1 MIWSLFYKKFMNL
14 SEKIDQTY
22 DYIIAGAGASGLSLL
37 WNLLQSDK
45 LRSKRILLVDLNFTL
60 VNDKTWCFWDNSNI
74 PFEELIYHT
83 WSNLEV
89 AALSNVMSEDLS
101 RYQYYCIRSV
111 DYSEKILSLAEKSDN
126 VTLMEAKI
134 LDFKSEGNRG
144 VIVTDQGNFQAK
156 QIFQS
161 ALKPPGLQKEKLDI
175 SLKQHFLGWEIETKN
190 DLFDPNKAIFMD
202 FDIPQNNGISFFY
215 SLPFSKTKALIEYTI
230 FSSDV
235 LDDEE
240 YEVELINYLKTKFN
254 LESDDFSIIR
264 REKGVIPMED
274 RRYPPTYCNHV
285 YNMGTAGGLTKPTT
299 GYTFTRI
306 QKRSREIVNAL
317 EKEASIPILRASSY
331 RFRIYDMM
339 LLSILDRQNDV
350 SIEIFHDL
358 FQHNSFDRIL
368 QFLEEGTHLGQEL
381 KIFSTLPYTPFFKSI
396 WKMKHRIFTGA

>member
-1 MIWSLFYKKFMNL
+1 MLMNYTD
-14 SEKIDQTY
+14 KDNHIY

-37 WNLLQSDK
+37 WNMLQSVK
-45 LRSKRILLVDLNFTL
+45 LRQKRILLVDLNFTP

-74 PFEELIYHT
+74 AFEELIYHT

-89 AALSNVMSEDLS
+89 SALSNRMSEDLS
-101 RYQYYCIRSV
+101 RYKYYCIRSV
-111 DYSEKILSLAEKSDN
+111 DYSEKILSLAENSEN
-126 VTLMEAKI
+126 VTLIESKI
-134 LDFKSEGNRG
+134 FDFKAEENQG
-144 VIVTDQGNFQAK
+144 VIVTDHGNFKAK
-156 QIFQS
+156 HIFQS

-175 SLKQHFLGWEIETKN
+175 SLKQHFLGWEIETSKN
-190 DLFDPNKAIFMD
+190 LFDPDKAIFMD
-202 FDIPQNNGISFFY
+202 FDIPQTNGLSFFY

-235 LDDEE
+235 LTDEQ
-240 YEVELINYLKTKFN
+240 YELELINYLKAKFS
-254 LESDDFSIIR
+254 LERNDYSIIR

-274 RRYPPTYCNHV
+274 RRYPPMFCNHV
-285 YNMGTAGGLTKPTT
+285 YNMGTAGGITKPTT

-306 QKRSREIVNAL
+306 QKHSVDIVNAL
-317 EKEASIPILRASSY
+317 EKNMPIPTQRASSY

-339 LLSILDRQNDV
+339 LLSILDRQNDTSV
-350 SIEIFHDL
+350 EIFHDL
-358 FQHNSFDRIL
+358 FKHNSFDRIL

>member
-1 MIWSLFYKKFMNL
+1 MRS
-14 SEKIDQTY
+14 IDKNDHIY

-37 WNLLQSDK
+37 WNMLQSDK
-45 LRSKRILLVDLNFTL
+45 LRSKSILLVDLNFTP

-89 AALSNVMSEDLS
+89 SALSNSMNEDLS
-101 RYQYYCIRSV
+101 RYKYYCIRSV
-111 DYSEKILSLAEKSDN
+111 DYSEKILSLAEKSGN
-126 VTLMEAKI
+126 VTLMESKI
-134 LDFKSEGNRG
+134 YDFKTDENLG
-144 VIVTDQGNFQAK
+144 VIATDYGNFKAK
-156 QIFQS
+156 HIFQS

-175 SLKQHFLGWEIETKN
+175 SLKQHFLGWEIETRKN
-190 DLFDPNKAIFMD
+190 LFDPDKAIFMD
-202 FDIPQNNGISFFY
+202 FDISQSNGLSFFY

-235 LDDEE
+235 LTDEQ
-240 YEVELINYLKTKFN
+240 YEFELIKYLKTKFN
-254 LESDDFSIIR
+254 LESNDYSIIR

-274 RRYPPTYCNHV
+274 RRYPFMYCNYV

-306 QKRSREIVNAL
+306 QKHSREIVNAL
-317 EKEASIPILRASSY
+317 EKETAIPKQRASTY
-331 RFRIYDMM
+331 RFRIYDIM
-339 LLSILDRQNDV
+339 LLSILDQQDDISV
-350 SIEIFHDL
+350 QIFHDL
-358 FQHNSFDRIL
+358 FKHNSFDRIL

>member
-1 MIWSLFYKKFMNL
+1 MLMNYTV
-14 SEKIDQTY
+14 KDNHIY

-37 WNLLQSDK
+37 WNMLQSDK
-45 LRSKRILLVDLNFTL
+45 LRQKRILLVDLNFTP

-89 AALSNVMSEDLS
+89 SALSNRMSEDLS
-101 RYQYYCIRSV
+101 RYKYYCIRSV
-111 DYSEKILSLAEKSDN
+111 DYSEKILSLAENSDN
-126 VTLMEAKI
+126 VTLIESKI
-134 LDFKSEGNRG
+134 FDFKDEENQG
-144 VIVTDQGNFQAK
+144 VVVTDHGAFKAK
-156 QIFQS
+156 HIFQS

-175 SLKQHFLGWEIETKN
+175 SLKQHFLGWEIETREN
-190 DLFDPNKAIFMD
+190 LFDPNRAIFMD
-202 FDIPQNNGISFFY
+202 FDISQSNGLSFFY
-215 SLPFSKTKALIEYTI
+215 SLPFSKTRALIEYTI
-230 FSSDV
+230 FSSEV
-235 LDDEE
+235 LTDEQ
-240 YEVELINYLKTKFN
+240 YELELINYLKIKFN
-254 LESDDFSIIR
+254 LESNEYSIIR

-274 RRYPPTYCNHV
+274 RRYPPMFCNHV

-317 EKEASIPILRASSY
+317 EKETPIPTQRASSY

-339 LLSILDRQNDV
+339 LLSILDRQNDKSV
-350 SIEIFHDL
+350 EIFHDL
-358 FQHNSFDRIL
+358 FKHNSFDRIL